1 MSSPST
7 IVIGVGNGL
16 RRDDGVGLYA
26 ARRIKELA
34 IENVTVVEGIGD
46 GYALVEAWSGCDRA
60 VVVDCT
66 VSGNEVGTV
75 FRFDALN
82 ENIPAD
88 LFNGYSTH
96 SISVVDAVELGKVLG
111 RVPQSL
117 IIFGIE
123 GQDVSTG
130 DRLTPEVE
138 KAADHLIRLIIQ
150 ELSEDTN

>member
-1 MSSPST
+1 MSSSST
-7 IVIGVGNGL
+7 IVIGIGNGL

-26 ARRIKELA
+26 AHMIKKLA
-34 IENVTVVEGIGD
+34 IENVTVIEGIGD
-46 GYALVEAWSGCDRA
+46 GYALLEAWSGCDRA
-60 VVVDCT
+60 IVVDCT
-66 VSGNEVGTV
+66 ISGKAVGTI
-75 FRFDALN
+75 FRFDALS

-117 IIFGIE
+117 VIFGIE
-123 GQDVSTG
+123 GQDVSPG

-138 KAADHLIRLIIQ
+138 KAADHLIRLITQ
-150 ELSEDTN
+150 ELSVDTN